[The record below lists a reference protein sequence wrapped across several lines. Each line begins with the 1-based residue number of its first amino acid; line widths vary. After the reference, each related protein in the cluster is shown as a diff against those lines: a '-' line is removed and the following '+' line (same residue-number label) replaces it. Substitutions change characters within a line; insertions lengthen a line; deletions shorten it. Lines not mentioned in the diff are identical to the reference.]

1 MSKKSCKLCK
11 AAAAA
16 GRGSLKVGKGA
27 FSVLKTLLKILWPV
41 LKILGIAYLIL
52 FIVFYFD
59 LDGKLLYTVVEPNLA
74 KHYDKMERPDN
85 TKTPY
90 GAKEPV

>member
-1 MSKKSCKLCK
+1 MK
-11 AAAAA
+11 
-16 GRGSLKVGKGA
+16 
-27 FSVLKTLLKILWPV
+27 VLKTVLHILWPI

-74 KHYDKMERPDN
+74 RRFDKMPRPDS

-90 GAKEPV
+90 GATEPFEKQAV

>member
-1 MSKKSCKLCK
+1 MK
-11 AAAAA
+11 
-16 GRGSLKVGKGA
+16 
-27 FSVLKTLLKILWPV
+27 VLKTVLHILWPI

-74 KHYDKMERPDN
+74 RRYDKMPRPDN

-90 GAKEPV
+90 GATEPFEKQAV